1 MNRNKSALNRDNTKI
16 PSIRKNKAKKLSK
29 RLMIAYAVRGVI
41 FLLLA
46 LMIVLMVCGALY
58 IKEHLSP
65 APDSELSDGNMETD
79 NSVLSELPIDPIEP
93 AIPREVTIPDW
104 IVQDILPVN
113 EYSRPG
119 IALGEVNGVVVH
131 YTGNPGTTAEQNRSY
146 YKNLAET
153 KETYASSHFI
163 IGMDGKIIQCVP
175 LDEIAYCSNQRNGDT
190 ISIECCHSDDTG
202 QFSQDTL
209 DALVQLLNWLIN
221 TYELSRDDI
230 LRHYDVIGKEC
241 PYYFVKYPDTWK
253 GLLNS
258 LTYDNA
264 I

>member
-1 MNRNKSALNRDNTKI
+1 VTVRERQASVRAR
-16 PSIRKNKAKKLSK
+16 RKKRGR
-29 RLMIAYAVRGVI
+29 RLMIAYALRSVI

-46 LMIVLMVCGALY
+46 LMIVLMVCGVLY
-58 IKEHLSP
+58 IRDHL
-65 APDSELSDGNMETD
+65 APDSKLPDGNMEPD
-79 NSVLSELPIDPIEP
+79 DPALSEPPIVPIEP
-93 AIPREVTIPDW
+93 AIPGEITIPDW

-119 IALGEVNGVVVH
+119 IALSEVNGVVVH

-153 KETYASSHFI
+153 KETYASSHFV

-175 LDEIAYCSNQRNGDT
+175 LDEIAYCSNQRNDDT

-209 DALVQLLNWLIN
+209 DALLQLLNWLIK

-241 PYYFVKYPDTWK
+241 PYYFVKHPGAWE

-258 LTYDNA
+258 LTYDSVF
-264 I
+264 

>member
-1 MNRNKSALNRDNTKI
+1 MTVRERQA
-16 PSIRKNKAKKLSK
+16 SIRARRKKRGR
-29 RLMIAYAVRGVI
+29 RLMIACALRGVI

-46 LMIVLMVCGALY
+46 LMIVLMVCGVLY
-58 IKEHLSP
+58 IKEHLAP
-65 APDSELSDGNMETD
+65 APDSELPDGNMGTD
-79 NSVLSELPIDPIEP
+79 DPALSEPPIVPIAP
-93 AIPREVTIPDW
+93 AIPGEVTIPDW
-104 IVQDILPVN
+104 IVQDILPIN

-119 IALGEVNGVVVH
+119 ITLSEVNGVVVH

-153 KETYASSHFI
+153 KETYASNHFV

-175 LDEIAYCSNQRNGDT
+175 LYEIAYCSNQRNDDT

-209 DALVQLLNWLIN
+209 DALVQLLNWLIK

-241 PYYFVKYPDTWK
+241 PYYFVKHPDAWE

-258 LTYDNA
+258 LTYA
-264 I
+264 SVF

>member
-1 MNRNKSALNRDNTKI
+1 MTVRERQASVRAR
-16 PSIRKNKAKKLSK
+16 RKKCGRK
-29 RLMIAYAVRGVI
+29 LMIAYALRGAI
-41 FLLLA
+41 FFLLS
-46 LMIVLMVCGALY
+46 LMIILVVCGVLY
-58 IKEHLSP
+58 IREHLAS
-65 APDSELSDGNMETD
+65 APDSELPDGNMEPD
-79 NSVLSELPIDPIEP
+79 DPALSELPIVPIEP
-93 AIPREVTIPDW
+93 AIPGEITIPDW

-119 IALGEVNGVVVH
+119 IALSEVNGVVVH

-153 KETYASSHFI
+153 KETYASSHFV
-163 IGMDGKIIQCVP
+163 IGMDGEIIQCVP
-175 LDEIAYCSNQRNGDT
+175 LDEIAYCSNQRNDDT

-209 DALVQLLNWLIN
+209 DALVQLLNWLIK
-221 TYELSRDDI
+221 TYGLGRDDI

-241 PYYFVKYPDTWK
+241 PYYFVKHPDAWEK
-253 GLLNS
+253 LLNS

-264 I
+264 F